1 MLVIEINDRLE
12 EFNQLHYEKI
22 ENLLKNRIERKL
34 LNAQGEVIRI
44 LTWVNNNL
52 EDLLKGKIEVL
63 RAKISEFN
71 QLINTLE
78 LNNNFL
84 TEQELNTN
92 STVDDLKNICRESNI
107 SGFSNLNKQDLI
119 THILGNERA
128 VNIGSDSYQ
137 SLKKKILF
145 INCKLD
151 EIFEDFYS
159 KEWDKIQNYDRYKF
173 VYKHG
178 LKTCPYC
185 NRSYIFIL
193 RNGKVRPE
201 IDHFFPKS
209 IYPYLAM
216 SFYNLIPSCQTCNHT
231 KKAKDSYKDN
241 LKSPYEISP
250 NDFKFTYKPSDI
262 NFLQTRQNKYDFKK
276 IKVKL
281 KNKVEV
287 NDEYFK
293 LDKFYKMHN
302 DIVLELIIKKLH
314 YPSSYVEELK
324 NEYGLNK
331 DEIYRYLMCSFKK
344 ENEFHKRPLSKLIKD
359 ISEELELI

>member
-1 MLVIEINDRLE
+1 MLVIEIDDRIE
-12 EFNQLHYEKI
+12 EFNQRHYQEI
-22 ENLLKNRIERKL
+22 QDLLRNRIEEKL
-34 LNAQGEVIRI
+34 QIVQGEVVEI
-44 LTWVNNNL
+44 LTWMNDNL
-52 EDLLKGKIEVL
+52 EVLLKGKVEVL
-63 RAKISEFN
+63 RTKISEFN
-71 QLINTLE
+71 QLIDTLE

-84 TEQELNTN
+84 TQQELNTS

-107 SGFSNLNKQDLI
+107 SGFSNLNKQNLI
-119 THILGNERA
+119 THILNNEQA
-128 VNIGSDSYQ
+128 VIIESDSYQ

-145 INCKLD
+145 INCELD

-159 KEWDKIQNYDRYKF
+159 KEWDKIENYDRYKF

-193 RNGKVRPE
+193 KNGKVRPE

-241 LKSPYEISP
+241 LKSPYEISS

-262 NFLQTRQNKYDFKK
+262 NFLQARRNKYNSRK
-276 IKVKL
+276 IRVKL
-281 KNKVEV
+281 RNKIEV

-293 LDKFYKMHN
+293 LEKFYKMHN

-314 YPSSYVEELK
+314 YPSSYVEELEK
-324 NEYGLNK
+324 EYGLNK

-344 ENEFHKRPLSKLIKD
+344 ENEFNKRPLSKLIKD